1 MRFALRLHSVS
12 KSPEFSNI
20 LEHFDTLIMDGADDT
35 LATVERKHI
44 QAVLQRTKGRISGP
58 NDAAGILGLHP
69 NTLRSH
75 MQKLDLR

>member
-1 MRFALRLHSVS
+1 
-12 KSPEFSNI
+12 
-20 LEHFDTLIMDGADDT
+20 MDGADDT